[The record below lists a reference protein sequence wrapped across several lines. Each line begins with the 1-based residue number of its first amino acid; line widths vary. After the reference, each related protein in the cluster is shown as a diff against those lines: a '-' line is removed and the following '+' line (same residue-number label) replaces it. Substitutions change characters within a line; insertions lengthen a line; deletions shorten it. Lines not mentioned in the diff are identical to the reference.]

1 MSAVLFHKVK
11 ARELTNRIQPR
22 EPLSKFVHT
31 LFTFLASS
39 IIANEAIDEYNK
51 LTFSW
56 GAALLQG

>member
-22 EPLSKFVHT
+22 EPLSLYT
-31 LFTFLASS
+31 SYSLFLASS
-39 IIANEAIDEYNK
+39 IIANEAIDEYNQ

-56 GAALLQG
+56 GAALHQG